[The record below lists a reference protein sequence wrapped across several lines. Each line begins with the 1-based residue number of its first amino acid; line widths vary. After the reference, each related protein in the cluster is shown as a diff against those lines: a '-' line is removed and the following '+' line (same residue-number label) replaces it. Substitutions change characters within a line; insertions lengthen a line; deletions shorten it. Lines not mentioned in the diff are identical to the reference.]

1 VRCVVAP
8 RNENPQTARG
18 CGCAA
23 GGAETTCLRR
33 SSRFKVDAF
42 SFAEIVVV
50 VAILAVLLTFVL
62 VGVARARASARS
74 AQCVNNLRQIGQAF
88 QSYAVSNAGRLPDPT
103 SLETTWESLLR
114 PYLPS
119 VDAFRCPA
127 DGEVFASLNSSY
139 DWRDGGEPETSAA
152 GRPLAACRADA
163 VLAFDVFPRWH
174 GARSMNAVRVD
185 GSALSMD
192 EQECLRDLLREV
204 TTGGTGNDGH

>member
-1 VRCVVAP
+1 MRCVLAP
-8 RNENPQTARG
+8 DSEKPPTVRG

-23 GGAETTCLRR
+23 GKAETSCRPR
-33 SSRFKVDAF
+33 SGPFKGDAF
-42 SFAEIVVV
+42 SFAEVVVV
-50 VAILAVLLTFVL
+50 VAILAVLLTLVL

-74 AQCVNNLRQIGQAF
+74 AQCINSLRQIGQAF

-103 SLETTWESLLR
+103 SLETSWESLLR

-119 VDAFRCPA
+119 GDAFRCPA
-127 DGEVFASLNSSY
+127 DDEVFASLNSSY

-163 VLAFDVFPRWH
+163 VLAFDAFPRWH

-192 EQECLRDLLREV
+192 EQECLRDLLRDV
-204 TTGGTGNDGH
+204 TTGGTGNEGP